1 MNLPMMR
8 HSVMLAAT
16 VVGLTAGSD
25 DLKPDLARLQGEDY
39 GTLQVSGCVGGGT
52 YRECMRAQG
61 WPLRDACLDTRHTGV
76 LPNVISGKRGKVPR
90 CRSAATAAGG
100 NNAFSPHRHFQRN
113 SPELVHIDDK
123 FQAPQWR

>member
-25 DLKPDLARLQGEDY
+25 DLKPDLAACKAKTMELSKSAD
-39 GTLQVSGCVGGGT
+39 VGGGT

-90 CRSAATAAGG
+90 CRSAATAGG

-113 SPELVHIDDK
+113 SSELVHIDDK